1 MTTSKTSKNSGD
13 ITFQY
18 NEVMQENLFLK
29 NIVVSLS
36 DKVSNME
43 LLLNSLNIDSK
54 SSGQIRQNLY
64 SIFLL
69 YSEIIEK
76 LYQSITDD
84 KLKREI
90 DQETNILSNLVKF
103 LSDNLINLEKI
114 SQKLEGMTQIGRA
127 HV

>member
-29 NIVVSLS
+29 NMVVLLS

-54 SSGQIRQNLY
+54 NSGQIRQNLY

-114 SQKLEGMTQIGRA
+114 SQKLEGMTQKTNLA
-127 HV
+127 

>member
-64 SIFLL
+64 SIFSL

-114 SQKLEGMTQIGRA
+114 SQKLEGMTQKTNLA
-127 HV
+127 

>member
-64 SIFLL
+64 SIFLV

-90 DQETNILSNLVKF
+90 DQEKDILSNLVKF

-114 SQKLEGMTQIGRA
+114 SQKLEGMTQKTNLA
-127 HV
+127 

>member
-114 SQKLEGMTQIGRA
+114 SQKLEGMTQKTNLA
-127 HV
+127 

>member
-29 NIVVSLS
+29 NMVVLLS

-54 SSGQIRQNLY
+54 NSGQIRQNLC
-64 SIFLL
+64 SIFSL
-69 YSEIIEK
+69 YSEITQK

-90 DQETNILSNLVKF
+90 DQEKDILSNLVKF

-114 SQKLEGMTQIGRA
+114 SQKLEGMTQKTNLA
-127 HV
+127 

>member
-64 SIFLL
+64 SIFSL

-90 DQETNILSNLVKF
+90 DQEKDILSNLVKF

-114 SQKLEGMTQIGRA
+114 SQKLEGMTQKTNLA
-127 HV
+127 

>member
-64 SIFLL
+64 SIFSL

-90 DQETNILSNLVKF
+90 DQETNILSNLVKSI
-103 LSDNLINLEKI
+103 SDNLMTLEKI
-114 SQKLEGMTQIGRA
+114 SQKLEGMTQKTNLA
-127 HV
+127 